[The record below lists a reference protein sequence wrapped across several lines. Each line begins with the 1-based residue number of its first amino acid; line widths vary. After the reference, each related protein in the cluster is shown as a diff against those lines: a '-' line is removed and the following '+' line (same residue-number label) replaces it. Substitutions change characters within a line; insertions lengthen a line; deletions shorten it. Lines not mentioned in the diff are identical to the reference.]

1 MRGAHAITDGHT
13 GALLQVIL
21 AYGLRSM
28 LQNTWRQLRIAAKLN
43 SQSAD
48 DAHVM
53 LDVTRLLQELDVAD
67 DGTRP
72 STHHTQEQMR
82 EAFGLQEYRHEF
94 ARTLLQLK

>member
-1 MRGAHAITDGHT
+1 M
-13 GALLQVIL
+13 QVIL
-21 AYGLRSM
+21 AYGLRAL
-28 LQNTWRQLRIAAKLN
+28 LQTAWQELCVAARSNT
-43 SQSAD
+43 QSVA

-82 EAFGLQEYRHEF
+82 EAFGLHEYRHEF
-94 ARTLLQLK
+94 AQTLLQRR

>member
-1 MRGAHAITDGHT
+1 MTTQHHVAV
-13 GALLQVIL
+13 QVVL
-21 AYGLRSM
+21 AYGLRAQ
-28 LQNTWRQLRIAAKLN
+28 LQVAWQQLRLAAKLN
-43 SQSAD
+43 VQSAD

-67 DGTRP
+67 DGTKP

-82 EAFGLQEYRHEF
+82 EAFGLQDYRHEF

>member
-1 MRGAHAITDGHT
+1 MRGAHAITDGHI
-13 GALLQVIL
+13 GAILQVIL

-28 LQNTWRQLRIAAKLN
+28 LQSTWRQLRIAARLN